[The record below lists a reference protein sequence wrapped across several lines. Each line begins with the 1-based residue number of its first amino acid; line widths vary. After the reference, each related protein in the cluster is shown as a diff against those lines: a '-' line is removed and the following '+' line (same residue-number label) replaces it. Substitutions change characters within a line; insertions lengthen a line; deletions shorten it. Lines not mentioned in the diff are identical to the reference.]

1 MADEEKE
8 TPALEDLKT
17 MIGLLPSNTSFDE
30 TLGLIISNTN
40 LQLKFKLGLKPTEM
54 VPTEL
59 AYIPMEVCVK
69 RFNRLKNE
77 GMTSYS
83 QEGETISFNSNDF
96 DDFLDDIA
104 EWKKNNGTGVLTT
117 VDPSRRRNNDIL
129 KTGNVL

>member
-1 MADEEKE
+1 MADKEKK
-8 TPALEDLKT
+8 TPALQDLKT
-17 MIGLLPSNTSFDE
+17 MIGLLSSNTSFDE
-30 TLGLIISNTN
+30 VLGLIIDNTN
-40 LQLKFKLGLKPTEM
+40 LQLKFKIGLKPAEM

-77 GMTSYS
+77 GMSSYS

-104 EWKKNNGTGVLTT
+104 EWKKNNGSGLLTT
-117 VDPSRRRNNDIL
+117 VDPYWRRE
-129 KTGNVL
+129 

>member
-104 EWKKNNGTGVLTT
+104 EWKKNNGAGLLTT
-117 VDPSRRRNNDIL
+117 VDPFRRRNNDI
-129 KTGNVL
+129 

>member
-1 MADEEKE
+1 M
-8 TPALEDLKT
+8 
-17 MIGLLPSNTSFDE
+17 
-30 TLGLIISNTN
+30 LIIISPNVSTKLVLLGTSN

-104 EWKKNNGTGVLTT
+104 EWKKNNGTGLLTT
-117 VDPSRRRNNDIL
+117 VDPYRRRNNDIR
-129 KTGNVL
+129 

>member
-8 TPALEDLKT
+8 TPALQDLKT

-104 EWKKNNGTGVLTT
+104 EWKKNNGAGLLTT
-117 VDPSRRRNNDIL
+117 VDPFRRHNNDIR
-129 KTGNVL
+129 

>member
-8 TPALEDLKT
+8 TPALKDLKT

-104 EWKKNNGTGVLTT
+104 EWKKNNGTGLLTT
-117 VDPSRRRNNDIL
+117 GDPYRRRNNDIR
-129 KTGNVL
+129 

>member
-1 MADEEKE
+1 MADEEKG
-8 TPALEDLKT
+8 TLALQDLKT

-77 GMTSYS
+77 GMASYS

-104 EWKKNNGTGVLTT
+104 EWKKNNGTGLLTT
-117 VDPSRRRNNDIL
+117 VDPFWRRNNDIR
-129 KTGNVL
+129 

>member
-1 MADEEKE
+1 MADEEEKK

-96 DDFLDDIA
+96 DDFLDDIT
-104 EWKKNNGTGVLTT
+104 EWKKNNGSGLLTT
-117 VDPSRRRNNDIL
+117 VDPYWRRE
-129 KTGNVL
+129 

>member
-1 MADEEKE
+1 MADEAKE
-8 TPALEDLKT
+8 TPALQDLKT

-104 EWKKNNGTGVLTT
+104 EWKKNNGTGLLTI
-117 VDPSRRRNNDIL
+117 VDPFRRRNNDIR
-129 KTGNVL
+129 

>member
-1 MADEEKE
+1 MAGENNESP
-8 TPALEDLKT
+8 TLEDLKT

-104 EWKKNNGTGVLTT
+104 EWKKNNGTGLLTT
-117 VDPSRRRNNDIL
+117 VDHYRRRNNDIR
-129 KTGNVL
+129 

>member
-8 TPALEDLKT
+8 TPALQDLKT

-104 EWKKNNGTGVLTT
+104 EWKKNNGAGLLTT
-117 VDPSRRRNNDIL
+117 VDPFRRRNNDIR
-129 KTGNVL
+129 

>member
-104 EWKKNNGTGVLTT
+104 EWKKNNGAGLLTT
-117 VDPSRRRNNDIL
+117 VDPFRRRNNDIR
-129 KTGNVL
+129 

>member
-83 QEGETISFNSNDF
+83 QEG
-96 DDFLDDIA
+96 DIA
-104 EWKKNNGTGVLTT
+104 EWKKNNGTGLLTT
-117 VDPSRRRNNDIL
+117 VDPFRRHNNDIR
-129 KTGNVL
+129 

>member
-1 MADEEKE
+1 MADEEEKK

-104 EWKKNNGTGVLTT
+104 EWKKNNGTGLLTT
-117 VDPSRRRNNDIL
+117 VDPFWRRNNDIR
-129 KTGNVL
+129 

>member
-1 MADEEKE
+1 MADEEKNE
-8 TPALEDLKT
+8 TPALKDLKT
-17 MIGLLPSNTSFDE
+17 MIGLLPSNNSFDE

-104 EWKKNNGTGVLTT
+104 EWKKNNGTGLLTT
-117 VDPSRRRNNDIL
+117 VDLFRRRNNDIR
-129 KTGNVL
+129 

>member
-1 MADEEKE
+1 MADEEEKK

-104 EWKKNNGTGVLTT
+104 EWKKNNGTGLLTT
-117 VDPSRRRNNDIL
+117 VDPFLRRNNDIR
-129 KTGNVL
+129 

>member
-1 MADEEKE
+1 MADGEKE
-8 TPALEDLKT
+8 TPALQDLKT

-104 EWKKNNGTGVLTT
+104 EWKKNNGAGLLTT
-117 VDPSRRRNNDIL
+117 VDPYRRRNNDIR
-129 KTGNVL
+129 

>member
-1 MADEEKE
+1 MADEENQ
-8 TPALEDLKT
+8 TPALKDLKT

-104 EWKKNNGTGVLTT
+104 EWKKNNGSGLLTT
-117 VDPSRRRNNDIL
+117 VDPYWRRE
-129 KTGNVL
+129 

>member
-1 MADEEKE
+1 MADEEEKK
-8 TPALEDLKT
+8 TPALQDLKT
-17 MIGLLPSNTSFDE
+17 MIGLLSSNTSFDE
-30 TLGLIISNTN
+30 VLGLIIDNTN
-40 LQLKFKLGLKPTEM
+40 LQLKFKLGLKPAEM

-77 GMTSYS
+77 GMSSYS

-104 EWKKNNGTGVLTT
+104 EWKKNNGSGLLTT
-117 VDPSRRRNNDIL
+117 VDPYWRRE
-129 KTGNVL
+129 

>member
-8 TPALEDLKT
+8 TPALKDLKT

-30 TLGLIISNTN
+30 TLGLIIDNTN

-104 EWKKNNGTGVLTT
+104 EWKKNNGAGLLTT
-117 VDPSRRRNNDIL
+117 VDPYRRRNNDIR
-129 KTGNVL
+129 

>member
-1 MADEEKE
+1 MADEEEKK

-104 EWKKNNGTGVLTT
+104 EWKKNNGTGLLTT
-117 VDPSRRRNNDIL
+117 VDPSRRHNNDIR
-129 KTGNVL
+129 

>member
-104 EWKKNNGTGVLTT
+104 EWKKNNGAGLLTT
-117 VDPSRRRNNDIL
+117 VDPFRRHNNDIR
-129 KTGNVL
+129 

>member
-1 MADEEKE
+1 MAGENKE
-8 TPALEDLKT
+8 SPTLEDLKT
-17 MIGLLPSNTSFDE
+17 MIGLLQSNTSFDE

-104 EWKKNNGTGVLTT
+104 EWKKNNGTGLLTT
-117 VDPSRRRNNDIL
+117 VDPYWRRNNDIR
-129 KTGNVL
+129 

>member
-1 MADEEKE
+1 MADGEKE

-104 EWKKNNGTGVLTT
+104 EWKKNNGAGLLTT
-117 VDPSRRRNNDIL
+117 VDPFRRRNNDIR
-129 KTGNVL
+129 

>member
-1 MADEEKE
+1 MADEEEKK

-30 TLGLIISNTN
+30 TLGLIIGNTN

-96 DDFLDDIA
+96 DDFLDDIT
-104 EWKKNNGTGVLTT
+104 EWKKNNGSGLLTT
-117 VDPSRRRNNDIL
+117 VDPYWRRE
-129 KTGNVL
+129 

>member
-1 MADEEKE
+1 MADEEEKK

-30 TLGLIISNTN
+30 TLGLIIGNTN

-104 EWKKNNGTGVLTT
+104 EWKKNNGSGLLTT
-117 VDPSRRRNNDIL
+117 VDPYWRRE
-129 KTGNVL
+129 

>member
-1 MADEEKE
+1 MADEEEKK

-104 EWKKNNGTGVLTT
+104 EWKKNNGSGLLTT
-117 VDPSRRRNNDIL
+117 VDPYWRRE
-129 KTGNVL
+129 

>member
-59 AYIPMEVCVK
+59 AYIPMEVCIK

-104 EWKKNNGTGVLTT
+104 EWKKNNGAGLLTT
-117 VDPSRRRNNDIL
+117 VDPFRRRNNDIR
-129 KTGNVL
+129 

>member
-1 MADEEKE
+1 MADEEKK
-8 TPALEDLKT
+8 TPALQDLKT
-17 MIGLLPSNTSFDE
+17 MIGLLSSNTSFDE
-30 TLGLIISNTN
+30 VLGLIIDNTN
-40 LQLKFKLGLKPTEM
+40 LQLKFKLGLKPAEM

-77 GMTSYS
+77 GMSSYS

-104 EWKKNNGTGVLTT
+104 EWKKNNGSGLLTT
-117 VDPSRRRNNDIL
+117 VDPYWRRE
-129 KTGNVL
+129 

>member
-1 MADEEKE
+1 MAYEEKE
-8 TPALEDLKT
+8 TPVLEDLKT

-104 EWKKNNGTGVLTT
+104 EWKKNNGTGLLLSLIHISEPTR
-117 VDPSRRRNNDIL
+117 PY
-129 KTGNVL
+129 

>member
-8 TPALEDLKT
+8 TPALQDLKT
-17 MIGLLPSNTSFDE
+17 MIGLSFSNTSFDE
-30 TLGLIISNTN
+30 ILGLIISNTN

-104 EWKKNNGTGVLTT
+104 EWKKNNGAGLLTT
-117 VDPSRRRNNDIL
+117 VDPYRRRNNDIR
-129 KTGNVL
+129 

>member
-59 AYIPMEVCVK
+59 AYIPMEVCIK

-104 EWKKNNGTGVLTT
+104 EWKKNNGAGLLTT
-117 VDPSRRRNNDIL
+117 VDPFRRRNNDI
-129 KTGNVL
+129 

>member
-1 MADEEKE
+1 
-8 TPALEDLKT
+8 

-104 EWKKNNGTGVLTT
+104 EWKKNNGTGLLTT
-117 VDPSRRRNNDIL
+117 VDPFRRRNNDIR
-129 KTGNVL
+129 

>member
-1 MADEEKE
+1 MADEEKK
-8 TPALEDLKT
+8 TPSLQDLKT
-17 MIGLLPSNTSFDE
+17 MIGLLSSNTSFDE
-30 TLGLIISNTN
+30 VLGLIIDNTN
-40 LQLKFKLGLKPTEM
+40 LQLKFKLGLKPAEM

-77 GMTSYS
+77 GMSSYS

-104 EWKKNNGTGVLTT
+104 EWKKNNGSGLLTT
-117 VDPSRRRNNDIL
+117 VDPYWRRE
-129 KTGNVL
+129 

>member
-104 EWKKNNGTGVLTT
+104 EWKKNNGAGLLTT
-117 VDPSRRRNNDIL
+117 VDPYRRRNNDIR
-129 KTGNVL
+129 

>member
-1 MADEEKE
+1 MADEEKK
-8 TPALEDLKT
+8 TPALQDLKT
-17 MIGLLPSNTSFDE
+17 MIGLLSSNTSFDE
-30 TLGLIISNTN
+30 VLGLIIDNTN
-40 LQLKFKLGLKPTEM
+40 LQLKFKLGLTPTEM

-77 GMTSYS
+77 GMSSYS

-104 EWKKNNGTGVLTT
+104 EWKKNNGAGLLTT
-117 VDPSRRRNNDIL
+117 VDPYRRREQ
-129 KTGNVL
+129 

>member
-8 TPALEDLKT
+8 TPALQDLKT
-17 MIGLLPSNTSFDE
+17 MIGLLHSNTSFDE

-104 EWKKNNGTGVLTT
+104 EWKKNNGTGLLTI
-117 VDPSRRRNNDIL
+117 VDPFRRRNNDIR
-129 KTGNVL
+129 